1 FKLIAVASSA
11 GQFQALDKRT
21 FDITVFLTGKLGNYA
36 ISPDQSMNMLRSN
49 SNNSKSSDRV
59 ALFSNSN
66 NDTTSSL
73 GRKVKHETDTPSQFE
88 QQNDYRLDELNSK
101 LSALHK

>member
-1 FKLIAVASSA
+1 MSYHVDHKAKY
-11 GQFQALDKRT
+11 DK
-21 FDITVFLTGKLGNYA
+21 GH
-36 ISPDQSMNMLRSN
+36 MNMLRSN

-66 NDTTSSL
+66 NDTTTTL

-88 QQNDYRLDELNSK
+88 QQNDYRLEELNSK
-101 LSALHK
+101 LSALHKVMAFFNLT

>member
-1 FKLIAVASSA
+1 
-11 GQFQALDKRT
+11 
-21 FDITVFLTGKLGNYA
+21 
-36 ISPDQSMNMLRSN
+36 MLRSN

-66 NDTTSSL
+66 NDTTSSSL
-73 GRKVKHETDTPSQFE
+73 GRKVKHEADAPSQFE